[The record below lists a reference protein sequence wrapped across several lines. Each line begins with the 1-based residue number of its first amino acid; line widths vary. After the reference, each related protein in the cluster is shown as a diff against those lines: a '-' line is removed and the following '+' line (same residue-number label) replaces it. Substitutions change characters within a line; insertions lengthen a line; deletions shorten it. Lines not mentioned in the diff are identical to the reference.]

1 MTRVYKLN
9 PGDILVIRSSEDI
22 QSAKIGKLYKN
33 YPAIVQQVFY
43 KPKPWYQFWKRK
55 EIEEIHIQWL
65 G

>member
-9 PGDILVIRSSEDI
+9 PGDILVIRSSEDNI

-43 KPKPWYQFWKRK
+43 KPKPWY
-55 EIEEIHIQWL
+55 
-65 G
+65 

>member
-1 MTRVYKLN
+1 MIRVYKLN

-43 KPKPWYQFWKRK
+43 KPKPWY
-55 EIEEIHIQWL
+55 
-65 G
+65 